1 MRYTLY
7 SKEYIPINSIL
18 QNRIEPNIYIF
29 FYHSVVLPL
38 KAHGSKVLGDYVMFG
53 LHLRKCVQFS
63 SVQSLSRV

>member
-18 QNRIEPNIYIF
+18 QNRTEPNIYIYIF

-38 KAHGSKVLGDYVMFG
+38 KAHGSTAPGDYVMFG
-53 LHLRKCVQFS
+53 LHLWKCVGCY
-63 SVQSLSRV
+63 